1 MRNGQG
7 FAVKKDYSTKTNV
20 TRVIDGGEPIEFRS
34 LFKNWKVV
42 DETTSVK
49 VQVPSNRVAKV
60 EHKDFDVNLL
70 HEKPHIAAD
79 SGMVDD
85 GSGKKEIFRVID
97 FDLVAVPAAD
107 YGKFYAGDCYVINYA
122 YTVGGTERNIIY
134 YWLDLKKSSSGP
146 CWEAKKTISLIDAL
160 PKNTAVTSPVS
171 SIAPM
176 PRAISK

>member
-1 MRNGQG
+1 MLILKFQCLKS
-7 FAVKKDYSTKTNV
+7 A
-20 TRVIDGGEPIEFRS
+20 
-34 LFKNWKVV
+34 
-42 DETTSVK
+42 
-49 VQVPSNRVAKV
+49 NRVAKV

-134 YWLDLKKSSSGP
+134 YWLVTFS
-146 CWEAKKTISLIDAL
+146 IS
-160 PKNTAVTSPVS
+160 VPVNEN
-171 SIAPM
+171 
-176 PRAISK
+176 